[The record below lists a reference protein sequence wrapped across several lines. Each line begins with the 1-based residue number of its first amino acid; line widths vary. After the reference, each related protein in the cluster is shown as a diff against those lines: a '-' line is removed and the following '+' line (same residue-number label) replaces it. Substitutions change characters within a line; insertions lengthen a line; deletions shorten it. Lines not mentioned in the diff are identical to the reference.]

1 MDLPSQDCSDF
12 QNICGINDIN
22 PPKFLIH
29 FGLSTW
35 TDFTVAILI
44 GLMALMGLLFIVLFM
59 LRKRTAST
67 TANIIQRTK
76 RDGAGVRFCT
86 IFCFAL
92 FAEIRQVLLKISFIS
107 ILLLNYFH
115 VII

>member
-12 QNICGINDIN
+12 QDICGINDIN
-22 PPKFLIH
+22 PPNFLIH

-59 LRKRTAST
+59 LKFGYSEKA
-67 TANIIQRTK
+67 TK
-76 RDGAGVRFCT
+76 FEK
-86 IFCFAL
+86 IFHL
-92 FAEIRQVLLKISFIS
+92 YNLTLLSNVKF
-107 ILLLNYFH
+107 
-115 VII
+115 